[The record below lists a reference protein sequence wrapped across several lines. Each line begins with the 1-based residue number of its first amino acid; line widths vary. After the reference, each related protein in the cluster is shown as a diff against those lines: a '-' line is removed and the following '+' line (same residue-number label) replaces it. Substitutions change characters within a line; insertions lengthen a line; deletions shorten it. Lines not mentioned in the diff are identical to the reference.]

1 MRKDHLRL
9 VTDAGAVLDLGWDY
23 GIPYQM
29 DNLSGVDV
37 TLKTAQGVNQQGV
50 TVEDQSVEGVTHEVI
65 ADFWGADGEVQ
76 ADRFLQLLPFFTSG
90 TAYFGDKY
98 FSRFFLQKT
107 PYTVQLHPYPRLDFM
122 LYRPKPYWYSLSEE
136 RAEMGGFVP
145 QFRFPVCY
153 DSHQYSDWRQIYFL
167 NIRNPGALPV
177 PFTAKLRST
186 GLVVNPA
193 IRNSVTGEHIG
204 FDTTLKAGEVL
215 EIYRTTTDRLA
226 VKLTRDGTESN
237 AFALLD
243 EDSDLTEL
251 HPGDNV
257 LTADADS
264 GKAGLQVS
272 VSFYPMVVGIL
283 PEVMK

>member
-9 VTDAGAVLDLGWDY
+9 VTDAGASLDLGWDY

-29 DNLSGVDV
+29 DGLSGVDV

-50 TVEDQSVEGVTHEVI
+50 TVEGQSVEGISHEVI
-65 ADFWGADGEVQ
+65 ADFWGPEGERQ
-76 ADRFLQLLPFFTSG
+76 ANLFLQKLPFFTSG

-98 FSRFFLQKT
+98 FSRFVLQKT

-122 LYRPKPYWYSLSEE
+122 LYRPKPYWYSLESQN
-136 RAEMGGFVP
+136 AVMGGFIP
-145 QFRFPVCY
+145 RFQFPVCY
-153 DSHQYSDWRQIYFL
+153 DSHRYSEWRQSYFL
-167 NIRNPGALPV
+167 NVRNPGALPV
-177 PFTAKLRST
+177 PFTAKLRSS
-186 GLVVNPA
+186 GIVVNPA

-204 FDTTLKAGEVL
+204 FDTTLNKGDVL

-226 VKLTRDGTESN
+226 VKLISGGVETN

-243 EDSDLTEL
+243 EDSDLMEL

-257 LTADADS
+257 LTADAAS
-264 GKAGLQVS
+264 GREGLQAS
-272 VSFYPMVVGIL
+272 ISFYPMVVGIL

>member
-9 VTDAGAVLDLGWDY
+9 VTDAGASLDLGWDY
-23 GIPYQM
+23 GIPYQI

-50 TVEDQSVEGVTHEVI
+50 TVEGQSVEGVAHEVI
-65 ADFWGADGEVQ
+65 ADFWGPDGEAQ

-107 PYTVQLHPYPRLDFM
+107 PYTVQLHPYPRLDFP
-122 LYRPKPYWYSLSEE
+122 L
-136 RAEMGGFVP
+136 
-145 QFRFPVCY
+145 CY
-153 DSHQYSDWRQIYFL
+153 DSHRYSEWRQSYFL
-167 NIRNPGALPV
+167 NVRNPGALPV
-177 PFTAKLRST
+177 PFTAKLRSS
-186 GLVVNPA
+186 GIVVNPA
-193 IRNSVTGEHIG
+193 IRNSTTGEHIG
-204 FDTTLKAGEVL
+204 FDTTLNKGDVL

-226 VKLTRDGTESN
+226 VKLISGGVETN

-243 EDSDLTEL
+243 EDSDLMEL

-257 LTADADS
+257 LTADAAS
-264 GKAGLQVS
+264 GREGLQAS
-272 VSFYPMVVGIL
+272 ISFYPMVVGIL
-283 PEVMK
+283 PEVLV

>member
-9 VTDAGAVLDLGWDY
+9 VTDAGAALDLGWDY

-37 TLKTAQGVNQQGV
+37 TLKTAQGVGQQGV

-65 ADFWGADGEVQ
+65 ADFWGPDGETQ

-136 RAEMGGFVP
+136 RAEMGGFIP
-145 QFRFPVCY
+145 RFSFPVCY
-153 DSHQYSDWRQIYFL
+153 DSHQYSEWRQSYFL

-243 EDSDLTEL
+243 ED
-251 HPGDNV
+251 
-257 LTADADS
+257 
-264 GKAGLQVS
+264 
-272 VSFYPMVVGIL
+272 IL

>member
-9 VTDAGAVLDLGWDY
+9 VTDAGAALDLGWDY

-37 TLKTAQGVNQQGV
+37 TLKTAQGVGQQGV

-65 ADFWGADGEVQ
+65 ADFWGPDGETQ

-136 RAEMGGFVP
+136 RAEMGGFIP
-145 QFRFPVCY
+145 RFSFPVCY
-153 DSHQYSDWRQIYFL
+153 DSHQYSEWRQSYFL

>member
-1 MRKDHLRL
+1 VRKDHLRL

-65 ADFWGADGEVQ
+65 ADFWGADGEAQ

-98 FSRFFLQKT
+98 FARFFLQKT

-136 RAEMGGFVP
+136 RAEMGGFIP
-145 QFRFPVCY
+145 RFSFPVCY
-153 DSHQYSDWRQIYFL
+153 DSHQYSEWRQSYFL

>member
-9 VTDAGAVLDLGWDY
+9 VTDAGAALDLGWDY

-65 ADFWGADGEVQ
+65 ADFWGADGEAQ

-136 RAEMGGFVP
+136 RAEMGGFIP
-145 QFRFPVCY
+145 RFSFPVCY
-153 DSHQYSDWRQIYFL
+153 DNHQYSEWRQSYFL

-204 FDTTLKAGEVL
+204 FETTLKAGEVL
-215 EIYRTTTDRLA
+215 EVYRTTTDRLA

>member
-37 TLKTAQGVNQQGV
+37 TLKTAQGVGQQGV

-136 RAEMGGFVP
+136 RAEMGGFIP
-145 QFRFPVCY
+145 RFSFPVCY
-153 DSHQYSDWRQIYFL
+153 DSHQYSEWRQSYFL

-226 VKLTRDGTESN
+226 VKLTRDGTESS

>member
-37 TLKTAQGVNQQGV
+37 TLKTAQGVGQQGV

-136 RAEMGGFVP
+136 RAEMGGFIP
-145 QFRFPVCY
+145 RFSFPVCY
-153 DSHQYSDWRQIYFL
+153 DSHQYSKWRQSYFL

-226 VKLTRDGTESN
+226 VKLTRDGTESS

>member
-76 ADRFLQLLPFFTSG
+76 ADRFLQLMPFFTSG

-136 RAEMGGFVP
+136 RAEMGGFIP
-145 QFRFPVCY
+145 HFSFPVCY
-153 DSHQYSDWRQIYFL
+153 DSHQYSEWRQSYFL

-215 EIYRTTTDRLA
+215 EVYRTTTDRLA
-226 VKLTRDGTESN
+226 VKLTRDGIESN

-272 VSFYPMVVGIL
+272 VSFYPMIVGIL